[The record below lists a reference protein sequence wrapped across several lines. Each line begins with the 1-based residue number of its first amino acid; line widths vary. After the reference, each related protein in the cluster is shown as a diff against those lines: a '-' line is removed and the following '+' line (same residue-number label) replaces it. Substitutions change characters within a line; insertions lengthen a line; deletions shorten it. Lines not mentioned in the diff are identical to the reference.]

1 MTALG
6 TPEQAAARLAAAM
19 GLAQPTSPRPD
30 VGGPGQAWAP
40 PGGGPGND
48 RPARADAAGPAEP
61 VESEQAA
68 EAPVGTPGPVDGA
81 LLPSEDAGGTA
92 CVDVPRELWPQA
104 LTAARDAL
112 GLDML
117 DWLSAVDEPDAD
129 PAAVDV
135 LAHLVDSRSGGE
147 RAVQAGGIVRL
158 LLRTR
163 LPADDLTVGSATG
176 VWPGAAWHERE
187 THEMFG
193 VEFTDFEDGTGMGL
207 RPLLLPDGFEG
218 TPLRKSFVLAARASK
233 PWPGAKEPGE
243 SEAHAAP
250 SRRKTLPP
258 GVPDP
263 SWGPRE

>member
-1 MTALG
+1 MTAIG

-19 GLAQPTSPRPD
+19 GLAAPTVQSPDVVGPGRPWARPGAVPGDDQGETLAVQRPRP
-30 VGGPGQAWAP
+30 AP
-40 PGGGPGND
+40 SEAGAEAPTLAGDGSPL
-48 RPARADAAGPAEP
+48 AAEDAAGT
-61 VESEQAA
+61 V
-68 EAPVGTPGPVDGA
+68 
-81 LLPSEDAGGTA
+81 

-129 PAAVDV
+129 PASVDV

-147 RAVQAGGIVRL
+147 RAAAADGLVRL

-163 LPADDLTVGSATG
+163 LPADDLTVASATG

-193 VEFTDFEDGTGMGL
+193 VDFTGFDDGTGMGL

-243 SEAHAAP
+243 SDAHAAP
-250 SRRKTLPP
+250 ARRKTLPP